1 MWSTSSKPKISKISD
16 KNEVYNEFV
25 PGSQET
31 GYSPIYRQKGV
42 MHVESTLEPEM
53 KTVKDMLERTLK
65 TYGEKPGFGTQSPI

>member
-1 MWSTSSKPKISKISD
+1 MWSTSSKPKSSKISD

-42 MHVESTLEPEM
+42 MHVESTL
-53 KTVKDMLERTLK
+53 
-65 TYGEKPGFGTQSPI
+65 